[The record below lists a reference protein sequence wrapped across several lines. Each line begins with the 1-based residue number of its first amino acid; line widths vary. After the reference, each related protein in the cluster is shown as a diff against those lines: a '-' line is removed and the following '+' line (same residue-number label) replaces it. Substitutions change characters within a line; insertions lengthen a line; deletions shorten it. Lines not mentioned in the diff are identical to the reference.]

1 MNNNFSGVIPPI
13 VTPFT
18 SDGKMMSEENL
29 RKVIRH
35 VMANGCSGVFVGG
48 SQGEFFSLSFEE
60 RVRSFE
66 IAVDEAAGKFPVLAG
81 TASIITSEAIA
92 LTQAAKKAGI
102 SAVSVINPYF
112 VTLTQDELY
121 DHYVSIAKCAD
132 IPLFLYNN
140 PGRTNSVI
148 PVPVITRLSKI
159 DNIIGMK
166 DSSGDLTYVNSIL
179 DNTKDFSVFCGRDT
193 CIFNELTSGASGAVA
208 ATANVAPA
216 LVSSIYNKV
225 KAGDLVGARKAQT
238 ELAPLRDAFG
248 LGSFPVV
255 VKEALQLL
263 GIDAGPARLPIHP
276 MTSENRAKLKAILIA
291 MDLLS

>member
-1 MNNNFSGVIPPI
+1 MNSNFSGVIPPI

-18 SDGKMMSEENL
+18 ADGKKVSENNL

-35 VMANGCSGVFVGG
+35 VVNNGCNGVFVGG

-60 RVRSFE
+60 RIRSFE
-66 IAVDEAAGKFPVLAG
+66 IAIDEAAGKYPVIAG
-81 TASIITSEAIA
+81 TASIATSEAIE
-92 LTQAAKKAGI
+92 LTQAAYKAGA

-112 VTLTQDELY
+112 LTLDEEELY
-121 DHYVSIAKCAD
+121 DHYVSIAKSAD

-148 PVPVITRLSKI
+148 PVSVIKRLSKI
-159 DNIIGMK
+159 DTIIGMK

-179 DNTKDFSVFCGRDT
+179 DNTENFSVFCGRDT
-193 CIFNELTSGASGAVA
+193 CIFNVLASGGSGAVA

-216 LVSSIYNKV
+216 LVSSIYTMFM
-225 KAGDLVGARKAQT
+225 AGDLEGAKKAQSA
-238 ELAPLRDAFG
+238 LAPLRDSFA

-276 MTSENRAKLKAILIA
+276 MSAANRAKLQGILSNMGLI
-291 MDLLS
+291 S

>member
-1 MNNNFSGVIPPI
+1 MINNFSGIIPPI

-18 SDGKMMSEENL
+18 SDGKKISEENL

-35 VMANGCSGVFVGG
+35 VMSKGCTGVFVGG

-66 IAVDEAAGKFPVLAG
+66 IAVDEANGKFPVLGG

-92 LTQAAKKAGI
+92 LTQAAKAAGV

-112 VTLTQDELY
+112 ITLNQEEMY
-121 DHYVSIAKCAD
+121 DHYASIAKAVD
-132 IPLFLYNN
+132 LPLFLYNN

-148 PVPVITRLSKI
+148 PVPVITRLSKL

-166 DSSGDLTYVNSIL
+166 DSGGDLTYVNSIL
-179 DNTKDFSVFCGRDT
+179 DNTEDFSVFCGKDT
-193 CIFNELTSGASGAVA
+193 CIYNELTSGASGAVA

-225 KAGDLVGARKAQT
+225 QAGDLAGARKAQT

-276 MTSENRAKLKAILIA
+276 MTSENRAKLKAILVSMQLI
-291 MDLLS
+291 S